1 MVLVTV
7 LLSSDFFS
15 LVSGSKE
22 MYYELFG
29 RYNIDIRF
37 GGMISYLA
45 ELTFVTG
52 KYKSFNDFFVLALL
66 MLLKPEIMNN
76 K

>member
-1 MVLVTV
+1 MSYLADIT
-7 LLSSDFFS
+7 L
-15 LVSGSKE
+15 
-22 MYYELFG
+22 
-29 RYNIDIRF
+29 IRF

-66 MLLKPEIMNN
+66 MLLKEPEIMNN